1 MSRSGIKRLLTTPR
15 SIRPDHRGTIHTRFL
30 SHTHIY
36 ICIIYISII
45 NILIK
50 DVFYPK
56 IRDNHVLYQLDII
69 LDHLGSTARGDHAG
83 GAQQAALA
91 GREESGKMR
100 QDVVRCD

>member
-1 MSRSGIKRLLTTPR
+1 MYIYN
-15 SIRPDHRGTIHTRFL
+15 
-30 SHTHIY
+30 IY
-36 ICIIYISII
+36 IYIYISII
-45 NILIK
+45 NILIN

-69 LDHLGSTARGDHAG
+69 LDRLGSTARGDHAG